1 MKNLFIKFIRS
12 ILNIFGVDIIK
23 IRRTF
28 NQTYKNNI
36 NKKPIIFDVGA
47 NDGQSIERFSS
58 IFPKST
64 IHSFEPIKECYEKI
78 IQIYNKNKL
87 IINNFALGDKDC
99 ERIFYINK
107 NSYTSSFFKIN
118 DKYED
123 LVNSDGINKSAKKKI
138 KTLDGYVNLHKIKKI
153 DILKIDTQ
161 GYELNILKG
170 AKKSLKKK
178 IKFIELELTI
188 ADYYKKKVNFYEID
202 KVLSKNNFILYDMEN
217 FSYNKDKRLAWFDLL
232 YKKNNHN

>member
-1 MKNLFIKFIRS
+1 MKNLFIKIIRS
-12 ILNIFGVDIIK
+12 ILNVLGIDIIK
-23 IRRTF
+23 NRRTF
-28 NQTYKNNI
+28 NQTYKDNI
-36 NKKPIIFDVGA
+36 GKKPIIFDVGA

-64 IHSFEPIKECYEKI
+64 VHSFEPIKECYEKI
-78 IQIYNKNKL
+78 FNIYNKKNI
-87 IINNFALGDKDC
+87 IINNFALGEKDC

-118 DKYED
+118 KKYAE
-123 LVNSDGINKSAKKKI
+123 LVNYDHINKSEKKKI

-170 AKKSLKKK
+170 GKKSLKNK
-178 IKFIELELTI
+178 IKFIELELTL
-188 ADYYKKKVNFYEID
+188 ADYYKKKINFYEID
-202 KVLSKNNFILYDMEN
+202 KVLTKNNFILCDMAN
-217 FSYNKDKRLAWFDLL
+217 FSYNKNKQLTWFDLL
-232 YKKNNHN
+232 YLKKKF